1 MLDFESF
8 KQEFRNKGLKPTD
21 QRSKLGRVWVTADG
35 VPVLVPDTIGKIPD
49 AALDDLLRQI
59 DKLDNRNE

>member
-35 VPVLVPDTIGKIPD
+35 VPVLVPDTIGKYLMQRLMIY
-49 AALDDLLRQI
+49 
-59 DKLDNRNE
+59 